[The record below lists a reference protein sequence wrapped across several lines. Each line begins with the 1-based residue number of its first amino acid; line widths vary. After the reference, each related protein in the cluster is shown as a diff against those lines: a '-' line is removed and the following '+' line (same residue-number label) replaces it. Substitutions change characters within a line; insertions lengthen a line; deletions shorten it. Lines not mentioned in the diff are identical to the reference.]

1 MPVLMSCALIPNV
14 EELMADTM
22 PAGVVAAAPMA
33 MVLKLVG
40 AAMSWAPLSV
50 EVKTSTFAVAL
61 PDV

>member
-1 MPVLMSCALIPNV
+1 MPVLISCALMPNV
-14 EELMADTM
+14 DELMADTM

-40 AAMSWAPLSV
+40 AAMSWAPLAA
-50 EVKTSTFAVAL
+50 EVKTSTPVVVL